1 MNENLN
7 SKIDEVISNFSDIY
21 KAEIKRYLASG
32 ALSEEEITEGYSF
45 LRAAL
50 HLTSKSYMMTKAGSK
65 QIYDNLQHF

>member
-1 MNENLN
+1 MNEDLN
-7 SKIDEVISNFSDIY
+7 SKIDEVISNFSIY
-21 KAEIKRYLASG
+21 KAEIKRYLTSG

>member
-1 MNENLN
+1 MNEDLN
-7 SKIDEVISNFSDIY
+7 NKIEEVINNFFDSY

-50 HLTSKSYMMTKAGSK
+50 HLTSKFYMMAKAGSK
-65 QIYDNLQHF
+65 QIHDNLQHF